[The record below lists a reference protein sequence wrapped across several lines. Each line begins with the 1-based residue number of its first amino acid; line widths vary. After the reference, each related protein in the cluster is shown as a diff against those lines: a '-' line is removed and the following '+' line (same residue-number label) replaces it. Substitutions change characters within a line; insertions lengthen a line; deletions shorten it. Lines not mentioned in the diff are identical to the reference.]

1 MDSVLCQ
8 SKKLY
13 YGDDM
18 SSEPCK
24 NLCPSSRPEN
34 GNLLV
39 PGGQNAPD
47 IHSAGDVTSE
57 EFERLV
63 LSPPP
68 VPLNFEAASVAIY
81 EAACRSHSRT
91 QSISGSTRSL
101 KSKQELHTD
110 SHSNCSARSS
120 THEISKQGPKEVL
133 PCHTVAK
140 PSKPRKK
147 WLRFVCCFPDKSC
160 HSFLSKQKDS
170 FSVKENLFVK
180 SPSSSNNTSNSKEV
194 NDLVSKKSTKPS
206 RSKGQEH
213 SQKSK
218 SLSANDMVEY
228 TTDQAISPLHT
239 EEISLPTVSVFQP
252 VLPSTVLN
260 ALGSKADG
268 SSVHSASVSN
278 AYSLNDPDDRVESTL
293 LRSTVEV
300 NINTSKSHNPFR
312 FAALKRHTSNDV
324 YCIKLTDNAERQN
337 PITPV
342 ESNIGAESTHHVI
355 HQQLQTLHSPWV
367 ECDNSDGNHF
377 IPSSFPH
384 DQYSISYNRNG
395 GQGDAAS
402 ENLELSPPGIDL
414 LGEVDSDCVNK
425 KCLVLDL
432 DETLVHS
439 SFKYVE
445 NADFI
450 VPVEI
455 NGTIQQVYVR
465 KRPHLDKFLKAV
477 GPLFECVMFTASL
490 RKYADPVCDYIDAS
504 SYFRHRLF
512 REACVDHQCNLIK
525 DLSRLG
531 RDVEQICIVDNSPI
545 SFLFQ
550 PSNALQIVSWFGDL
564 ADQALCELIPYL
576 TGLASAPTVVDYL
589 REFRPPQ
596 NAAVAQPATPTWL
609 LLFNHSL
616 PGDVNNLEDSEG
628 GELEDEDIAVD
639 YHEEDAVLSPH
650 YSLNHNRFS

>member
-1 MDSVLCQ
+1 MDGVLYQ
-8 SKKLY
+8 NKKPY
-13 YGDDM
+13 SGDDM
-18 SSEPCK
+18 SSEHCKSPC
-24 NLCPSSRPEN
+24 LSSRPEN

-39 PGGQNAPD
+39 PVGQKSLD
-47 IHSAGDVTSE
+47 IQHMGDISSE
-57 EFERLV
+57 EYERLV

-68 VPLNFEAASVAIY
+68 VPLSLEAASAAIY

-91 QSISGSTRSL
+91 QSISDSTRSL
-101 KSKQELHTD
+101 KTIKHEGYTD

-120 THEISKQGPKEVL
+120 AHEISKQEPKEVL
-133 PCHTVAK
+133 PCHTDIK
-140 PSKPRKK
+140 PTKPGNK
-147 WLRFVCCFPDKSC
+147 WRRFLCCFPDKAC
-160 HSFLSKQKDS
+160 HPSPSKQKNS
-170 FSVKENLFVK
+170 SVKGTSSAK
-180 SPSSSNNTSNSKEV
+180 SQSPIDGKSNSNEV
-194 NDLVSKKSTKPS
+194 NDLLNKKSTKPAKSGSKKRS
-206 RSKGQEH
+206 RKSKG
-213 SQKSK
+213 
-218 SLSANDMVEY
+218 LSVDDTVECKA
-228 TTDQAISPLHT
+228 DQLVPPSPT
-239 EEISLPTVSVFQP
+239 EEVPIPTVSIFQP

-260 ALGSKADG
+260 ALGSKAD
-268 SSVHSASVSN
+268 SSIHSASVSN
-278 AYSLNDPDDRVESTL
+278 GYSFNDPDVRIESTV
-293 LRSTVEV
+293 LRSTVGISV
-300 NINTSKSHNPFR
+300 NTSKSHYPFQ
-312 FAALKRHTSNDV
+312 FTALKRHTSNDV
-324 YCIKLTDNAERQN
+324 YGTKLTDNAECQN
-337 PITPV
+337 PTTQV
-342 ESNIGAESTHHVI
+342 ENTNGIESSHHVI
-355 HQQLQTLHSPWV
+355 HQQSQPLHSPWV
-367 ECDNSDGNHF
+367 ECDHPDGNHF
-377 IPSSFPH
+377 VSDSCPH
-384 DQYSISYNRNG
+384 DQYSINYDRNS
-395 GQGDAAS
+395 GQGDASS
-402 ENLELSPPGIDL
+402 ENLDPLPPGIDL

-445 NADFI
+445 NADFV

-455 NGTIQQVYVR
+455 NGTVQQVYVR
-465 KRPHLDKFLKAV
+465 KRPYLDKFLKAI

-576 TGLASAPTVVDYL
+576 TGLASARTVVDYL

-616 PGDVNNLEDSEG
+616 PGDMNTLEDSEG
-628 GELEDEDIAVD
+628 GELEDDDIAVN
-639 YHEEDAVLSPH
+639 YHDEDAVLSPH
-650 YSLNHNRFS
+650 YSLNHNRF

>member
-1 MDSVLCQ
+1 MDGVPYQ
-8 SKKLY
+8 NKKSY
-13 YGDDM
+13 SGDDM

-24 NLCPSSRPEN
+24 SLCLSSRPEN
-34 GNLLV
+34 GSLLV
-39 PGGQNAPD
+39 PVGQKSID
-47 IHSAGDVTSE
+47 IQHLGDISSE
-57 EFERLV
+57 EYERLV

-68 VPLNFEAASVAIY
+68 VPLNLEAASAAIY

-91 QSISGSTRSL
+91 QSISDSTPSL
-101 KSKQELHTD
+101 KIIKHEGYTD

-120 THEISKQGPKEVL
+120 AHEISKQGPKEVL
-133 PCHTVAK
+133 PCHTDTK
-140 PSKPRKK
+140 PQNK
-147 WLRFVCCFPDKSC
+147 WRRFLCCFPDKAC
-160 HSFLSKQKDS
+160 RPLPSKRKDS
-170 FSVKENLFVK
+170 SSVKGTLSAK
-180 SPSSSNNTSNSKEV
+180 SPSPSDGKSNFNEV
-194 NDLVSKKSTKPS
+194 NDLVNKKSTKPAKS
-206 RSKGQEH
+206 GSKKRSGKLKG
-213 SQKSK
+213 
-218 SLSANDMVEY
+218 LSVDD
-228 TTDQAISPLHT
+228 TTGCKADQLAPPSST
-239 EEISLPTVSVFQP
+239 EELPIPTASIFQP
-252 VLPSTVLN
+252 VLPSMVLN
-260 ALGSKADG
+260 ALGSKAD
-268 SSVHSASVSN
+268 SSIHSASVSN
-278 AYSLNDPDDRVESTL
+278 GYSFSDPDVRVESPV
-293 LRSTVEV
+293 LRSTVGMNV
-300 NINTSKSHNPFR
+300 NTSKSHYPFQ
-312 FAALKRHTSNDV
+312 FSALKRNTSNDA
-324 YCIKLTDNAERQN
+324 YGIKLTDNTECQS
-337 PITPV
+337 PTTQV
-342 ESNIGAESTHHVI
+342 ENTNGFESAHHVI
-355 HQQLQTLHSPWV
+355 HQQLQPLHSSWV
-367 ECDNSDGNHF
+367 ECDNPDGNHLV
-377 IPSSFPH
+377 PDSYPH
-384 DQYSISYNRNG
+384 DQYAINYDRNN
-395 GQGDAAS
+395 GQGDASS
-402 ENLELSPPGIDL
+402 ENLDHLPPGIDL

-445 NADFI
+445 NADFV

-465 KRPHLDKFLKAV
+465 KRPYLDKFLKAI

-576 TGLASAPTVVDYL
+576 TGLASARTVVDYL

-616 PGDVNNLEDSEG
+616 PGDMNTLEDSEG
-628 GELEDEDIAVD
+628 GELEDDDIAVN